1 MRRRTAVPA
10 IVAGGAIAGSFDITY
25 AIVFSG
31 IRGVPAIR
39 VLQSVAGGLL
49 GQAAYEGG
57 LGTAAL
63 GLLLHFSIAFTWAA
77 IFYASSR
84 RIPAMTRQPGAS
96 GPLFGIGIYL
106 VMYFVVIPLSAY
118 PRKVTYTPFLV
129 GINLFVHMF
138 LIGLPIALAARWAE
152 TSAARGTSEVK

>member
-1 MRRRTAVPA
+1 MRRGTALPA
-10 IVAGGAIAGSFDITY
+10 IVAGGVVAGSFDITY

-49 GQAAYEGG
+49 GKAAYEGG

-63 GLLLHFSIAFTWAA
+63 GLLLHFSIAFAWAA
-77 IFYASSR
+77 IFHAASR
-84 RIPAMTRQPGAS
+84 RVPGLSRRPAIA
-96 GPLFGIGIYL
+96 GPLFGVLVYL
-106 VMYFVVIPLSAY
+106 VMYFAVIPLSAY

-138 LIGLPIALAARWAE
+138 LIGLPIALAARWAGTGAATE
-152 TSAARGTSEVK
+152 T

>member
-1 MRRRTAVPA
+1 VRRGSAVPA

-49 GQAAYEGG
+49 GKAAYDGG
-57 LGTAAL
+57 IGTAAL
-63 GLLLHFSIAFTWAA
+63 GLLLHFSIAFSWAA
-77 IFYASSR
+77 IFYGGSR
-84 RIPAMTRQPGAS
+84 RIPFLTRRPAVA
-96 GPLFGIGIYL
+96 GPLFGIVIYL
-106 VMYFVVIPLSAY
+106 VMYFAVIPLSAY
-118 PRKVTYTPFLV
+118 PRKVMYTPFNV
-129 GINLFVHMF
+129 AINLFVHMF

-152 TSAARGTSEVK
+152 TGAKREP